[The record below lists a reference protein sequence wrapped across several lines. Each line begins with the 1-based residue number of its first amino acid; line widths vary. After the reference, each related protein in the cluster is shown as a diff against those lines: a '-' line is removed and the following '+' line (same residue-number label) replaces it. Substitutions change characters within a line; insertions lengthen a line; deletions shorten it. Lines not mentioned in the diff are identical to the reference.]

1 MEGEWRPDC
10 DGAPIPVMN
19 RFAIKAGLG
28 ACVLG
33 ASVLIPAQGSA
44 EPSATATGTELSGMT
59 VFLDPGHQGSSEG
72 HDLAQQVNDGR
83 GNTKDCQTSGM
94 TSLGGVP
101 EHTINWNVTQL
112 VKSSLESL
120 GAKVVLSRQD
130 DTGWGGCID
139 ERARAASESNADLA
153 VSIHADST
161 AQGEDAGKHGF
172 HMIIPS
178 LPIPDEKA
186 DAAQSGGGLEASK
199 MMRDAYKSDG
209 FVPANYA
216 GVNDGLQTRADVA
229 GPALTQ
235 VPLVFV
241 EMGNGSNKEDS
252 AQLESSDG
260 QLKHAITITTGIVT
274 YLLTGSGTAPA
285 QELAAATTE
294 PEASEDSASSTT
306 TTTPKATTP
315 KSTNPKAANP
325 QSTAP
330 DSAQL
335 SELMEMLAP
344 LLEVQGLDGLEDLV
358 NDKNLGLVSDL
369 ASTLLAVITGA
380 GGGN

>member
-33 ASVLIPAQGSA
+33 ASVLIPAQVSA
-44 EPSATATGTELSGMT
+44 EPAATATGTELSGMT

-161 AQGEDAGKHGF
+161 AQGEDASKHGF

-274 YLLTGSGTAPA
+274 YLLTGSEAAPA
-285 QELAAATTE
+285 QELAAAPDATTA
-294 PEASEDSASSTT
+294 PNASEDSASSTT

-315 KSTNPKAANP
+315 KAAPK
-325 QSTAP
+325 STAP

-344 LLEVQGLDGLEDLV
+344 LLEVQGLDGLQDLV

>member
-1 MEGEWRPDC
+1 
-10 DGAPIPVMN
+10 MN
-19 RFAIKAGLG
+19 RFAITAGLG

-33 ASVLIPAQGSA
+33 ASVLLPAQGAA
-44 EPSATATGTELSGMT
+44 EPAATATGNELSGMT

-101 EHTINWNVTQL
+101 EHTINWNVSQL

-120 GAKVVLSRQD
+120 GAKVVQSRQD

-161 AQGEDAGKHGF
+161 AQGEDASKHGF

-241 EMGNGSNKEDS
+241 EMGNGSNKEDA

-274 YLLTGSGTAPA
+274 YLLTGSGSTPS
-285 QELAAATTE
+285 EDLAAAPADTATTE
-294 PEASEDSASSTT
+294 VSEDSASSAT

-315 KSTNPKAANP
+315 KASPKSTDPK
-325 QSTAP
+325 STAP
-330 DSAQL
+330 DSAQFT
-335 SELMEMLAP
+335 ELMKMLEP
-344 LLEVQGLDGLEDLV
+344 LLEVNGLDGLQDLV

-369 ASTLLAVITGA
+369 ASTLMAVLTGA
-380 GGGN
+380 GGN